1 MSTVR
6 GMRRAIWVFMAVV
19 VLVAGCGSDD
29 GSDVRTGSPDT
40 APVLKVDEV
49 TPGGPVD
56 DSDAVPVEPDE
67 VALPVLERHA
77 VDRPWIDVDR
87 VRNLVELHGNADRRF
102 QDAQK
107 ADGLVHLLSIWDVS
121 LEQVGALLD
130 EAMVEWRVVQ
140 RDCEGLPV
148 TEDWWPGRANLYLVD
163 EMVVG
168 WEVEDADH
176 SHGSTWCAS
185 DTEDTDPR
193 YGILGRELSE
203 AAAILDEQDVIWR
216 LTGRDCEP
224 LPMTMDLRP
233 GRVNLATFNDVVYRY
248 SIEAWEGPDNVYEL
262 ELQPTCPEPSDTW
275 PEGEVIMTALFDGPV
290 RYIEGG
296 GYDFLPFSLTE
307 IPVVPVIVRFE
318 ALDPTEVALSD
329 QAIVEIEV
337 TADNYEMFGPNWRA
351 PQDGIDDG
359 DQTTQV
365 RVSVIADPSDPIFRD
380 TTDLM
385 VTVITVDRAPSIDDH

>member
-1 MSTVR
+1 MRV
-6 GMRRAIWVFMAVV
+6 MRRSIWVLMVVV
-19 VLVAGCGSDD
+19 VLAAGCGSDD

-40 APVLKVDEV
+40 APVLKVGEV
-49 TPGGPVD
+49 TPSGPAD

-67 VALPVLERHA
+67 VDLPVLERHA

-102 QDAQK
+102 KDAQK
-107 ADGLVHLLSIWDVS
+107 ADGLVHLLNIWDVS
-121 LEQVGALLD
+121 LDQVGALLD
-130 EAMVEWRVVQ
+130 EAMIEWRVVQ
-140 RDCEGLPV
+140 RDCEGLAV
-148 TEDWWPGRANLYLVD
+148 TEDWWTGRANLYVVD
-163 EMVVG
+163 DLVVG
-168 WEVEDADH
+168 WEVEGADH

-185 DTEDTDPR
+185 DASDTDPR
-193 YGILGRELSE
+193 YGILGLELSE
-203 AAAILDEQDVIWR
+203 AAAILDAQDVTWR
-216 LTGRDCEP
+216 LTGKDCEP
-224 LPMTMDLRP
+224 MPATLDLRP
-233 GRVNLATFNDVVYRY
+233 GRANLATFNDVVIRY
-248 SIEAWEGPDNVYEL
+248 SIEAWDGPDNVYKL
-262 ELQPTCPEPSDTW
+262 EPQPTCPEPSDTW

-329 QAIVEIEV
+329 QAVVEVEV

-365 RVSVIADPSDPIFRD
+365 LVSVISDPLDPIFRNAEN
-380 TTDLM
+380 LII
-385 VTVITVDRAPSIDDH
+385 TVITVDRAPSVDDH